1 MKKQS
6 STPKIELANEILKE
20 NLTKILS
27 VEEWAKACGYRNAD
41 SFSRRYRNQFG
52 IRPKHAM
59 VKHRLKK
66 AKQMLIEEPE
76 ISCYEVAQAIGKR
89 DEKELHRYF
98 ITHTQNPPSFY
109 REKRSENRD

>member
-41 SFSRRYRNQFG
+41 FFRDDT
-52 IRPKHAM
+52 
-59 VKHRLKK
+59 
-66 AKQMLIEEPE
+66 E
-76 ISCYEVAQAIGKR
+76 ISLEFGQN
-89 DEKELHRYF
+89 
-98 ITHTQNPPSFY
+98 TQW
-109 REKRSENRD
+109 